1 MVMGI
6 GAQLHSGNLGSGLT
20 DAVSFQGS
28 SLLIPLTDSGGVGK
42 LLHVVVIA
50 QLQLGLEGLGNGDN
64 AISINGGLGLNNIEG
79 DGNDLTI
86 LIEGSFADCNISLGL
101 GGILVL
107 GIFALFHGSNHAQT
121 GLVGGSGRRG
131 IRGRSGLF
139 AAGYQRKSHHRN
151 QKDRNKLFH
160 FLFLLEKYVS
170 FWFFCS
176 IPVYY
181 TVLQVI
187 PQDAYKFFV
196 KMLCF
201 LIR

>member
-1 MVMGI
+1 MSVF
-6 GAQLHSGNLGSGLT
+6 AQRHTSNLGSGLT

-28 SLLIPLTDSGGVGK
+28 SLLIPLTDSGGVGI

-50 QLQLGLEGLGNGDN
+50 QLQLGLDILGNSNN
-64 AISINGGLGLNNIEG
+64 AVSINGGLGLNNVEG

-86 LIEGSFADCNISLGL
+86 LIEGSLADGNVSLGL
-101 GGILVL
+101 GGIFIL
-107 GIFALFHGSNHAQT
+107 GIGAAHGSNHAQT

-176 IPVYY
+176 ILVYY

-187 PQDAYKFFV
+187 PQDAYIFFV

>member
-28 SLLIPLTDSGGVGK
+28 SLFIPLTDSGGIGI

-50 QLQLGLEGLGNGDN
+50 QLQLSLDGLGNGDN
-64 AISINGGLGLNNIEG
+64 AVSINGSLGLNNIEG

-86 LIEGSFADCNISLGL
+86 LIEGSLANSNISLSL
-101 GGILVL
+101 GGILILSV
-107 GIFALFHGSNHAQT
+107 GAAHGNKHAQT
-121 GLVGGSGRRG
+121 SLVGGSGGLG
-131 IRGRSGLF
+131 IRSRSGII

-151 QKDRNKLFH
+151 QKHCNKLFH

-170 FWFFCS
+170 FC
-176 IPVYY
+176 
-181 TVLQVI
+181 
-187 PQDAYKFFV
+187 FFV
-196 KMLCF
+196 RYLIIILFYKLFRKMPIIF
-201 LIR
+201 LLKCCIF